1 MSISRIFD
9 ISKRSLLSH
18 QSAINTTAKNIANVN
33 TEGYKRR
40 RVNLS
45 QLGFGF
51 SGLSGSMS
59 PRGVDRIRQ
68 QFAESQLWYE
78 NQNLGK
84 YQTDEMLLTRTED
97 IFGEPGDSGL
107 ANVLTEFWNS
117 WNDLANNPES
127 QSVRSLVRDKGVLL
141 ANTFNRLHSDLKNF
155 QKQIGVDVQE
165 KVKQVNQLI
174 NQIRTINEQMGVSAS
189 DDLLDQRDLLVNELS
204 QLLNIEVRENQ
215 DGNITVSTGGHI
227 LVSGSDVNELD
238 TEVST
243 ENRALSVNV
252 IFKLG
257 NRSANITSGELGSMI
272 EVINKQIPEQIEQ
285 LNTLAKSISE
295 RVNEVHSS
303 GYNLDGATG
312 IEFFQTGIT
321 QADELKVSDAILKD
335 STLIASSAASGESGD
350 GSIAQSIFDIQFE
363 SIIQNNTVAD
373 FYNSLISRVGG
384 SVKEAAFLRSSQEMV
399 IQNLQNRRDA
409 VSGVSLDE
417 EMTKLI
423 EYERAYQAA
432 ARMISAADE
441 MIQTVL
447 NLG

>member
-59 PRGVDRIRQ
+59 PKGVDRIRQ

-84 YQTDEMLLTRTED
+84 YRTDEMLLTRTED
-97 IFGEPGDSGL
+97 IYGEPGDSGL

-155 QKQIGVDVQE
+155 QKQISVDVQE
-165 KVKQVNQLI
+165 KVKQVNRLI

-189 DDLLDQRDLLVNELS
+189 DDLLDQRDLIISELS
-204 QLLNIEVRENQ
+204 QLLNIETRENQ
-215 DGNITVSTGGHI
+215 DGIVTVSTSGQI

-243 ENRALSVNV
+243 QDRALSVNV
-252 IFKLG
+252 IFKFG
-257 NRSANITSGELGSMI
+257 NRPTNITSGELGSMI
-272 EVINKQIPEQIEQ
+272 GVINEHIPEQIDQ
-285 LNTLAKSISE
+285 LNILAKSLSE
-295 RVNEVHSS
+295 RVNAVHSS
-303 GYNLDGATG
+303 GYNLDGITG
-312 IEFFQTGIT
+312 IDFFKSGIT
-321 QADELKVSDAILKD
+321 QADELKVSDAVLED
-335 STLIASSAASGESGD
+335 ATLIATSAAAEEAGD

-363 SIIQNNTVAD
+363 SVVQNNTVAD

-384 SVKEAAFLRSSQEMV
+384 RVKEAAFLSNSQEMV
-399 IQNLQNRRDA
+399 VQNLQNERDA

-432 ARMISAADE
+432 ARMISSADE

-447 NLG
+447 NLV